1 MVIISLMVEQ
11 FQTGIFGLTGFI
23 FMKGAKQQLKNW
35 LSNSDFK
42 KRELLGKG
50 KDFAYS

>member
-23 FMKGAKQQLKNW
+23 FKKGAKQQLKNW
-35 LSNSDFK
+35 LSNSDSK